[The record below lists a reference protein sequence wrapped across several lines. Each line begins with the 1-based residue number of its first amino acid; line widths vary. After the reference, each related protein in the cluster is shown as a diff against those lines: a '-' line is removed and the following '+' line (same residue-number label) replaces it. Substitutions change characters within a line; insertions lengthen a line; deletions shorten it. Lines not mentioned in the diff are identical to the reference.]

1 MATLSAIFAFVLF
14 PLLVL
19 WAALLWLSESRE
31 QRIQR
36 LHRSGLSQR
45 AVAAKLGVSR
55 YAVSKALAAA

>member
-1 MATLSAIFAFVLF
+1 MTTLATLFAFLLL

-19 WAALLWLSESRE
+19 WGVLLWLSESRE

-45 AVAAKLGVSR
+45 AVAAKLGVTR
-55 YAVSKALAAA
+55 YAVTKALAAA